1 MYYISLMVMNDL
13 HNEQLYNKLDM
24 VQFLQ
29 MIYQLILSIML
40 QHLIMNHFEIL
51 INVIL
56 VILMVLNF
64 LMLKMILYQ
73 S

>member
-13 HNEQLYNKLDM
+13 HNGLLYNKLDM

>member
-13 HNEQLYNKLDM
+13 HNGLLYNKLDM

-56 VILMVLNF
+56 VILMALNF